1 MKQKAD
7 LILKNGAIYTMVCE
21 NSVVEA
27 LAVHNGKIVYT
38 GTTEE
43 VLAHCEAP
51 QVVDLQGKTVLPGMG
66 DSHLHFFAYCQT
78 HTTVDLGG
86 CTSKAEVYHRQAG
99 GSGGGNAQGSVDQ
112 GL

>member
-43 VLAHCEAP
+43 VLAHEA
-51 QVVDLQGKTVLPGMG
+51 VGLGV
-66 DSHLHFFAYCQT
+66 AYT
-78 HTTVDLGG
+78 EHRGLGG
-86 CTSKAEVYHRQAG
+86 ANAH
-99 GSGGGNAQGSVDQ
+99 GSADQ